1 MVANKFSP
9 IIESSNFTRALKT
22 FLKEYYNSEEND
34 IVLKKYGAE
43 DFVYYNEDMQC
54 MVWNDD
60 DNTPL
65 ELTAEV
71 LFPVSWG
78 VYRVVE

>member
-1 MVANKFSP
+1 MYTTKFEP
-9 IIESSNFTRALKT
+9 IMESCNFTKALKQ
-22 FLKEYYNSEEND
+22 FLKSYHDSDNND
-34 IVLKKYGAE
+34 VVLKKYNAK

-60 DNTPL
+60 TAF

-78 VYRVVE
+78 VYRIV

>member
-1 MVANKFSP
+1 MMVANNFSP

-22 FLKEYYNSEEND
+22 FLKERYNSEDND
-34 IVLKKYGAE
+34 IVLKKYGAK

-60 DNTPL
+60 TAF

-71 LFPVSWG
+71 LYPVSWG